1 MSKNQ
6 QVGAVK
12 TGKIIIPGDRYFPES
27 VTVAPDGAFYVG
39 SVFGGCIMW
48 SLAGG
53 TQMEPF
59 IEPRTNG
66 ETELILWC
74 TIISNPR

>member
-6 QVGAVK
+6 QVEAVI
-12 TGKIIIPGDRYFPES
+12 TGKIIIPGDRYFPEG
-27 VTVAPDGAFYVG
+27 VTVASNGTLYVG
-39 SVFGGCIMW
+39 SMFAGCIMW
-48 SLAGG
+48 SPAGG

-59 IEPRTNG
+59 IESRTNG